1 MTYLNNLLQIE
12 SLDDFI
18 GQEHIIGKDKALYQ
32 LIYKKELPH
41 LFFYG
46 TPGTGKTT
54 LAKLIAKIQNTNF
67 YHLNATTL
75 KIDEL
80 REIFKKYKN
89 SLIKPLIFIDE
100 VHRLN
105 KTQQEVL
112 LPIMEN
118 YQAIIIGAS
127 TENPFFTLTNAIR
140 SRSFL
145 FEFKPH
151 QDKDLNKLITKIES
165 TLQDIKIDEQA
176 KEYLIKSSAGD
187 ARALINLLDFAYKID
202 NNITI
207 STLKQLRQTNISDS
221 SNNKQ
226 SHYDIASAMI
236 KSLRGSDIDA
246 SLYYLARLIDG
257 GEDIKFI
264 TRRLVI
270 FASEDIGN
278 ANPNALNLAV
288 STMLA
293 SNQIGLPESRII
305 LAQCVVYLASSPK
318 SNSSYKA
325 INKALDDI
333 KNGKILNI
341 PQSIKQNHT
350 NYQNPHNF
358 SGWCD
363 QKYLSEDLK
372 FYHSNQIAFEKT
384 LEQWINKIKNQ
395 GE

>member
-151 QDKDLNKLITKIES
+151 QDKDLKKLITKIES

-176 KEYLIKSSAGD
+176 KEYLIKSSVGD

-358 SGWCD
+358 GGWCD

>member
-333 KNGKILNI
+333 KNGKIIDI

-358 SGWCD
+358 GGWCD

>member
-1 MTYLNNLLQIE
+1 M
-12 SLDDFI
+12 
-18 GQEHIIGKDKALYQ
+18 
-32 LIYKKELPH
+32 
-41 LFFYG
+41 
-46 TPGTGKTT
+46 
-54 LAKLIAKIQNTNF
+54 
-67 YHLNATTL
+67 
-75 KIDEL
+75 
-80 REIFKKYKN
+80 
-89 SLIKPLIFIDE
+89 IFIDE